1 MASSRTVMEFFL
13 THLPHIVAPLL
24 GFAFL
29 ARFALYVKR
38 LPPSHLT
45 DEELA
50 EWHARRAK
58 KV

>member
-1 MASSRTVMEFFL
+1 MEFFL